1 MHCVFYDTLP
11 IIHPISRTFC
21 FYSISFSISFSI
33 YGTQSCVLLRSYSTF
48 GWILPGC
55 TPVLCPRSP
64 LFFPFF
70 FPYNIDV
77 REILLMHC
85 VFYDTLRLYDSIL
98 LQSRAHTAPILRTYC
113 FNPAHI
119 LLQSRAH
126 PASILHQSCTNPA
139 HIPHHILRIF
149 AVLLY
154 LRSHLTAHLRNS
166 RAFDFTPLFHPILF
180 FISHYI
186 LVHLAFL
193 FYYPII
199 SLKHLSLL
207 YMWAY
212 LAHFHRII
220 SH

>member
-119 LLQSRAH
+119 LLQSCAH
-126 PASILHQSCTNPA
+126 TASIPRTSCFNPAPILHQSRA
-139 HIPHHILRIF
+139 HTAPYLAYIRGLIIPSVSSYRPSTQFPRLRF
-149 AVLLY
+149 YTL
-154 LRSHLTAHLRNS
+154 
-166 RAFDFTPLFHPILF
+166 
-180 FISHYI
+180 ISPHS
-186 LVHLAFL
+186 FL
-193 FYYPII
+193 
-199 SLKHLSLL
+199 HLSLYSRSFSIFIL
-207 YMWAY
+207 LPYN
-212 LAHFHRII
+212 IT
-220 SH
+220 